1 MNFELQYTEE
11 QEEFRKEVKTFL
23 ETAISKDLKHPVDP
37 KDLTYDQYMIR
48 RAVGKALGEK
58 GWLWPMAPTEY
69 GGGGLSIDHAIII
82 EEEVGKYGLPIP
94 PYYDSGGRLGG
105 PSILVWGTEE
115 QKQEFLPPI
124 FKGEVRTWQ
133 LLSEPSAGSDLAGVQ
148 TTAILDGDDYVING
162 QKIWVGSNHGA
173 EQSWMICLTDPE
185 GKRHENL
192 SWFIVPMDLP
202 GITIVPMDLL
212 TTGGEGGAG
221 TGEKNTIFFDNV
233 RIPATN
239 LIGGL
244 NNGWKVATTHL
255 ELEHG
260 GGGQIRKNDLVD
272 RIINYCKNSESLGE
286 PLIKNQDIQDNIV
299 DIYIESEITRLFNL
313 RNYWLAH
320 ANKQRTYEGP
330 QSSFYRKTS
339 ALRIAEKILDILGPY
354 AITNDEKWGLYDGA
368 IELQH
373 RGAIVGLHPGGTT
386 DIQRVIMSRRIG
398 IGREIKEQA
407 GTLS

>member
-1 MNFELQYTEE
+1 
-11 QEEFRKEVKTFL
+11 
-23 ETAISKDLKHPVDP
+23 
-37 KDLTYDQYMIR
+37 
-48 RAVGKALGEK
+48 
-58 GWLWPMAPTEY
+58 
-69 GGGGLSIDHAIII
+69 
-82 EEEVGKYGLPIP
+82 
-94 PYYDSGGRLGG
+94 
-105 PSILVWGTEE
+105 
-115 QKQEFLPPI
+115 
-124 FKGEVRTWQ
+124 
-133 LLSEPSAGSDLAGVQ
+133 
-148 TTAILDGDDYVING
+148 
-162 QKIWVGSNHGA
+162 
-173 EQSWMICLTDPE
+173 MICLTDPE

-272 RIINYCKNSESLGE
+272 RIINYCKTSESLGE

-299 DIYIESEITRLFNL
+299 DIFIESEITRLFNL